1 MPGGAGA
8 KDGFFCKL
16 VDVVVD
22 NFGGFY
28 PELRAQ
34 RDRVRAPPHPLQSTT
49 VMQAGIYLG
58 HEPARG
64 GLQPLLK
71 LPSPSSWLARDAGWG
86 DSPATVAPGIRR
98 CAVTL
103 A

>member
-1 MPGGAGA
+1 MGFRADGTRGAGA

-34 RDRVRAPPHPLQSTT
+34 RDRVCPSPHS
-49 VMQAGIYLG
+49 
-58 HEPARG
+58 
-64 GLQPLLK
+64 
-71 LPSPSSWLARDAGWG
+71 LPSSAAMRAG
-86 DSPATVAPGIRR
+86 SI
-98 CAVTL
+98 
-103 A
+103 

>member
-1 MPGGAGA
+1 MGFRIDGTRGAGA

-34 RDRVRAPPHPLQSTT
+34 RDRVRPPPHSTAA
-49 VMQAGIYLG
+49 MRAGSI
-58 HEPARG
+58 
-64 GLQPLLK
+64 
-71 LPSPSSWLARDAGWG
+71 
-86 DSPATVAPGIRR
+86 
-98 CAVTL
+98 
-103 A
+103 